1 MAFSDNNPNSGNT
14 LTSYEKLKATEKY
27 LAKMNDVLSTMDEI
41 SRIKRA
47 NGDKDADSDEIGG
60 YKRSSV
66 VKLVSELEK
75 QREMLLSAIE
85 REKNEAVAAKEK
97 ELSVKEKEIEELK
110 AREAARTEKDKSELL
125 SKKEAELAEKE
136 RELMRLRAERAAHE
150 EKLSREQ
157 KEKQEAIRARDEALK
172 AKEEA
177 LKMQAALALREQ
189 ELATLAPAKND
200 NAVTSF
206 RKGDNAL
213 AIEGLYTGL
222 SMDIEKMR
230 DDILQ
235 EMKYSYK
242 QDISIYDDLA
252 EKIESI
258 KTIDANTLEEGLKP
272 LQVLNTLD
280 EKLNALQTV
289 DYDCIVEKVSEKLT
303 ETKIDYDVLAERV
316 AALMT
321 SYAENAI
328 SPKMQ
333 LSAIEQRL
341 EEMQYALSGI
351 MSVKQMPEF
360 RKLDPMVE
368 EYLRTLSYDTIPDI
382 LILSDE
388 IRKKANRHIAGGNTL
403 RGEGM
408 LADLGARLRNVALGG
423 YGALVVIEDTIKTHS
438 LPKTLS
444 DEAFAE
450 FKEACAELERSPAVC
465 GDELVGKVVRTKK
478 ALLNDV
484 DLAQFDND
492 TMGELL
498 EIFAEIPAGELPS
511 ETTIVNIGALKKE
524 LMSFNLSYFV
534 ELEPVA
540 AQPEKTDNVDTQA
553 ILEAISNIKIP
564 EAVAIV
570 SQPVAAAKEP
580 TESKLEEVKKDSP
593 NVRVKK
599 ARVLRPAVS
608 SKDNKT
614 EKVVQPLRVVRRSI
628 KASEEN
634 PDALSKALVGQV
646 AQKIANSM
654 IK

>member
-1 MAFSDNNPNSGNT
+1 
-14 LTSYEKLKATEKY
+14 
-27 LAKMNDVLSTMDEI
+27 
-41 SRIKRA
+41 
-47 NGDKDADSDEIGG
+47 
-60 YKRSSV
+60 
-66 VKLVSELEK
+66 
-75 QREMLLSAIE
+75 
-85 REKNEAVAAKEK
+85 
-97 ELSVKEKEIEELK
+97 
-110 AREAARTEKDKSELL
+110 
-125 SKKEAELAEKE
+125 
-136 RELMRLRAERAAHE
+136 
-150 EKLSREQ
+150 
-157 KEKQEAIRARDEALK
+157 
-172 AKEEA
+172 
-177 LKMQAALALREQ
+177 
-189 ELATLAPAKND
+189 
-200 NAVTSF
+200 
-206 RKGDNAL
+206 
-213 AIEGLYTGL
+213 
-222 SMDIEKMR
+222 
-230 DDILQ
+230 
-235 EMKYSYK
+235 
-242 QDISIYDDLA
+242 
-252 EKIESI
+252 
-258 KTIDANTLEEGLKP
+258 
-272 LQVLNTLD
+272 
-280 EKLNALQTV
+280 
-289 DYDCIVEKVSEKLT
+289 
-303 ETKIDYDVLAERV
+303 
-316 AALMT
+316 
-321 SYAENAI
+321 
-328 SPKMQ
+328 
-333 LSAIEQRL
+333 
-341 EEMQYALSGI
+341 
-351 MSVKQMPEF
+351 MPEF
-360 RKLDPMVE
+360 RKLDTMVE
-368 EYLRTLSYDTIPDI
+368 VYLRTLSYDTIPDI

-478 ALLNDV
+478 ALLNAV

>member
-1 MAFSDNNPNSGNT
+1 M
-14 LTSYEKLKATEKY
+14 
-27 LAKMNDVLSTMDEI
+27 
-41 SRIKRA
+41 
-47 NGDKDADSDEIGG
+47 
-60 YKRSSV
+60 
-66 VKLVSELEK
+66 
-75 QREMLLSAIE
+75 
-85 REKNEAVAAKEK
+85 
-97 ELSVKEKEIEELK
+97 K

-189 ELATLAPAKND
+189 ELATLAPTKND

-321 SYAENAI
+321 KTRSR
-328 SPKMQ
+328 PKC
-333 LSAIEQRL
+333 S
-341 EEMQYALSGI
+341 
-351 MSVKQMPEF
+351 
-360 RKLDPMVE
+360 
-368 EYLRTLSYDTIPDI
+368 
-382 LILSDE
+382 
-388 IRKKANRHIAGGNTL
+388 
-403 RGEGM
+403 
-408 LADLGARLRNVALGG
+408 
-423 YGALVVIEDTIKTHS
+423 
-438 LPKTLS
+438 
-444 DEAFAE
+444 
-450 FKEACAELERSPAVC
+450 
-465 GDELVGKVVRTKK
+465 
-478 ALLNDV
+478 
-484 DLAQFDND
+484 
-492 TMGELL
+492 
-498 EIFAEIPAGELPS
+498 
-511 ETTIVNIGALKKE
+511 
-524 LMSFNLSYFV
+524 
-534 ELEPVA
+534 
-540 AQPEKTDNVDTQA
+540 
-553 ILEAISNIKIP
+553 
-564 EAVAIV
+564 
-570 SQPVAAAKEP
+570 
-580 TESKLEEVKKDSP
+580 
-593 NVRVKK
+593 
-599 ARVLRPAVS
+599 
-608 SKDNKT
+608 
-614 EKVVQPLRVVRRSI
+614 
-628 KASEEN
+628 
-634 PDALSKALVGQV
+634 
-646 AQKIANSM
+646 
-654 IK
+654 

>member
-1 MAFSDNNPNSGNT
+1 M
-14 LTSYEKLKATEKY
+14 
-27 LAKMNDVLSTMDEI
+27 
-41 SRIKRA
+41 
-47 NGDKDADSDEIGG
+47 
-60 YKRSSV
+60 
-66 VKLVSELEK
+66 
-75 QREMLLSAIE
+75 
-85 REKNEAVAAKEK
+85 
-97 ELSVKEKEIEELK
+97 K

-125 SKKEAELAEKE
+125 SIKEAELAEKE

-360 RKLDPMVE
+360 RKLDTMVE

>member
-1 MAFSDNNPNSGNT
+1 
-14 LTSYEKLKATEKY
+14 
-27 LAKMNDVLSTMDEI
+27 
-41 SRIKRA
+41 
-47 NGDKDADSDEIGG
+47 
-60 YKRSSV
+60 
-66 VKLVSELEK
+66 
-75 QREMLLSAIE
+75 MLLSAIE

-360 RKLDPMVE
+360 RKLDTMVE

-553 ILEAISNIKIP
+553 ILKAISNIKIP

>member
-1 MAFSDNNPNSGNT
+1 
-14 LTSYEKLKATEKY
+14 
-27 LAKMNDVLSTMDEI
+27 
-41 SRIKRA
+41 
-47 NGDKDADSDEIGG
+47 
-60 YKRSSV
+60 
-66 VKLVSELEK
+66 
-75 QREMLLSAIE
+75 
-85 REKNEAVAAKEK
+85 
-97 ELSVKEKEIEELK
+97 
-110 AREAARTEKDKSELL
+110 
-125 SKKEAELAEKE
+125 
-136 RELMRLRAERAAHE
+136 
-150 EKLSREQ
+150 
-157 KEKQEAIRARDEALK
+157 
-172 AKEEA
+172 
-177 LKMQAALALREQ
+177 
-189 ELATLAPAKND
+189 
-200 NAVTSF
+200 
-206 RKGDNAL
+206 
-213 AIEGLYTGL
+213 
-222 SMDIEKMR
+222 MDIEKMR

-360 RKLDPMVE
+360 RKLDTMVE

>member
-1 MAFSDNNPNSGNT
+1 M
-14 LTSYEKLKATEKY
+14 
-27 LAKMNDVLSTMDEI
+27 
-41 SRIKRA
+41 
-47 NGDKDADSDEIGG
+47 
-60 YKRSSV
+60 
-66 VKLVSELEK
+66 
-75 QREMLLSAIE
+75 
-85 REKNEAVAAKEK
+85 
-97 ELSVKEKEIEELK
+97 K

-189 ELATLAPAKND
+189 ELATLAPTKND

-360 RKLDPMVE
+360 RKLDTMVE

>member
-1 MAFSDNNPNSGNT
+1 M
-14 LTSYEKLKATEKY
+14 
-27 LAKMNDVLSTMDEI
+27 I
-41 SRIKRA
+41 S
-47 NGDKDADSDEIGG
+47 N
-60 YKRSSV
+60 
-66 VKLVSELEK
+66 
-75 QREMLLSAIE
+75 AIE
-85 REKNEAVAAKEK
+85 KGKIEAVAAKEK

-189 ELATLAPAKND
+189 ELATLAPTKND

-360 RKLDPMVE
+360 RKLDTMVE

-444 DEAFAE
+444 DETFAE

-570 SQPVAAAKEP
+570 SQPAAAAKEP

>member
-1 MAFSDNNPNSGNT
+1 MAFSDNNPNNGNT

-27 LAKMNDVLSTMDEI
+27 LTKMKDVLSTMDEI

-47 NGDKDADSDEIGG
+47 NGDKDADSDQIGG

-97 ELSVKEKEIEELK
+97 ELSVKEREIEELK

-157 KEKQEAIRARDEALK
+157 KEKQEALRARDEAIK

-189 ELATLAPAKND
+189 ELAALAPAKND

-222 SMDIEKMR
+222 AMDIEKMR

-351 MSVKQMPEF
+351 MNVKQMPEF
-360 RKLDPMVE
+360 RKLDSLVE

-438 LPKTLS
+438 LPKTLG

-465 GDELVGKVVRTKK
+465 GDELVGKVVRAKK

-511 ETTIVNIGALKKE
+511 ETSIVNIGALKKE

-534 ELEPVA
+534 ALEPVA

-564 EAVAIV
+564 ETV
-570 SQPVAAAKEP
+570 VAAPAERKEP
-580 TESKLEEVKKDSP
+580 TESKLEEVKKETP

-628 KASEEN
+628 KATEEN